1 MFSRFVR
8 RSRPNVCARRTFAL
22 GKDIKYGADARNSV
36 LVGVNKIA
44 DAVEVTLGP
53 RGRNVAIEQTYG
65 APKITKDGVTVAKN
79 IEFSEKYENIGA
91 QLIRAVA
98 NKTNDVAGDGTT
110 TATVLARAVFA
121 EGSKAV
127 AAGMNPMDLKR
138 GIDLAADRVSSY
150 LTDNAKAVE
159 SQDEIRQVATISA
172 NNEESIGELIAN
184 AMKRVG
190 KDGVITVEDGNSY
203 EDELEVVE
211 GMKFDRGFISPY
223 FVTDQK
229 KQVCEYENMSVLMH
243 EKKISNMQDLV
254 PVLEMVLQQSR
265 PLLVVAEDIDGEALA
280 TLVINRLRAGV
291 KVVAVKA
298 PGFGDNRKA
307 NLQDIAIMTGGTVIS
322 EDAGLT
328 LKDATMPGILG
339 GVAKATI
346 SKESSLLLEGNGTAE
361 AVSER
366 CESIRD
372 NIDNVTS
379 QYEKDKLKERL
390 AKLSAGVAVI
400 KVGGSSEVVVN
411 EKKDRITDA
420 LNATRAA
427 VEEGVVP
434 GGGCALLYSSRIIE
448 DLPTANQDQKVGV
461 EIVRKALM
469 MPAKTIV
476 RNAGG
481 EGSVVCGKL
490 LEQTGSTNFGY
501 DSATGEYKDLLEAG
515 IIDPVKVV
523 RTALND
529 AASVAGL
536 LTTTETVITDI
547 PAKESAAPAAG
558 PGGGMGGMGMGG
570 GMPGM
575 PGMGMM

>member
-1 MFSRFVR
+1 MYCLARTLKQSRRLNLLQRRAFSGKEITFGSEC
-8 RSRPNVCARRTFAL
+8 RSR
-22 GKDIKYGADARNSV
+22 I

-53 RGRNVAIEQTYG
+53 RGRNVAIEQSYG

-79 IEFSEKYENIGA
+79 IEFAEKYENIGA

-110 TATVLARAVFA
+110 TATVLARAIFM

-138 GIDLAADRVSSY
+138 GIDKATDRVSAY
-150 LTDNAKAVE
+150 LTDAAKAVD
-159 SQDEIRQVATISA
+159 SQDEIQSVATISA
-172 NNEESIGELIAN
+172 NNESSIGSLIAE

-190 KDGVITVEDGNSY
+190 KDGVITIEDGNSY

-223 FVTDQK
+223 FITDQK
-229 KQVCEYENMSVLMH
+229 KQVCEYENPLVLLH

-254 PVLEMVLQQSR
+254 PVLEMVVQAGR
-265 PLLVVAEDIDGEALA
+265 PLMIIAEDVDSEALA

-307 NLQDIAIMTGGTVIS
+307 NLLDIAIMTGGTVIS
-322 EDAGLT
+322 EDAGMT
-328 LKDATMPGILG
+328 LKDAVTPGVLG
-339 GVAKATI
+339 RVAKATI
-346 SKESSLLLEGNGTAE
+346 SKENTLLLEGAGEQEQLAQ
-361 AVSER
+361 R
-366 CESIRD
+366 CEQIRD
-372 NIDNVTS
+372 GIESSSST
-379 QYEKDKLKERL
+379 YEKDKLKERL
-390 AKLSAGVAVI
+390 AKLSSGVAVI

-434 GGGCALLYSSRIIE
+434 GGGCALLYASKILQDFVVS
-448 DLPTANQDQKVGV
+448 NQDQKVGV
-461 EIVRKALM
+461 EIVRKALLV
-469 MPAKTIV
+469 PAKTIV
-476 RNAGG
+476 QNAGE
-481 EGSVVCGKL
+481 EGSVVVGKL
-490 LEQTGSTNFGY
+490 LEQSNVNWGY
-501 DSATGEYKDLLEAG
+501 DSAKAEYVHMMEMG
-515 IIDPVKVV
+515 ILDPVKVV

-536 LTTTETVITDI
+536 LTTTEAVIIDI
-547 PAKESAAPAAG
+547 PSKSDASAAQM
-558 PGGGMGGMGMGG
+558 PGQGMGQGG
-570 GMPGM
+570 FGGF
-575 PGMGMM
+575 